1 MVEESIPQDHP
12 EHPRN
17 ELVVQ
22 SVEDHFQN
30 QESYWFEY
38 YRLDR
43 CKRTHC
49 TPPKRGRHS
58 ASRVWCQTGL

>member
-1 MVEESIPQDHP
+1 MVHESVPQGRRT
-12 EHPRN
+12 PRN

-22 SVEDHFQN
+22 SVGDHFQN
-30 QESYWFEY
+30 LEAYWFEY

-49 TPPKRGRHS
+49 APPKRERHPT
-58 ASRVWCQTGL
+58 SRVWCQTGL